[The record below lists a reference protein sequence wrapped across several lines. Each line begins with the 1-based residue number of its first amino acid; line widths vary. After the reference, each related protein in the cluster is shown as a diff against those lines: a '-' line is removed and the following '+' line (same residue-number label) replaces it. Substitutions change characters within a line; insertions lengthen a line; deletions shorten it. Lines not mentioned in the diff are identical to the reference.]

1 MKVSVCM
8 CTYNGE
14 NFIWEQLD
22 SLYQQTR
29 QIDELIICDDKS
41 QDRTVEIIS
50 EYIRSKKLEEKW
62 RLYINETN
70 KGYPGNFYY
79 AMSLCTGD
87 IVFLADQ
94 DDIWKKNK
102 LQIMCDVLE
111 RKKDIKVLACKFG
124 LIDAAGKKIHTFMA
138 PTQSNG
144 SMKLKSLTLAD
155 IFYKYETSG
164 MALAYRNE
172 WYHKKKIQSSTVP
185 HDFLICS
192 IAAEENGL
200 VQIDAELAY
209 HRRHA
214 SNAAKEEYRLKVLLN
229 KERKLKEIN
238 KYMRNLRSLEE
249 ESYLKDPE
257 AQRQLE
263 GKLES
268 MEERYQALNSGSR
281 RQVLQNAIRNRKVT
295 RPATVIC
302 DLMIAG
308 QNDDSKDL

>member
-14 NFIWEQLD
+14 NFIQEQLD
-22 SLYQQTR
+22 SIYQQTR

-41 QDRTVEIIS
+41 KDRTVEIIS

-102 LQIMCDVLE
+102 LQIMCDVLGQE
-111 RKKDIKVLACKFG
+111 KDIQVLACKFG
-124 LIDAAGKKIHTFMA
+124 LIDAEGKNIHTFMA
-138 PTQSNG
+138 PTKSND
-144 SMKLKSLTLAD
+144 SMQLKNLTLAD

-164 MALAYRNE
+164 MALAYQNE
-172 WYHKKKIQSSTVP
+172 WYRKQKIQSSTVP

-229 KERKLKEIN
+229 KERKLKEIRE
-238 KYMRNLRSLEE
+238 YMSNLRLLKE
-249 ESYLKDPE
+249 ESYLKAPE

-263 GKLES
+263 VKLRS

-281 RQVLQNAIRNRKVT
+281 RQVLQNAIRNREVT

-302 DLMIAG
+302 DLLIAG
-308 QNDDSKDL
+308 EENGEI